1 MLRTI
6 LLATA
11 ITAQLI
17 DARVKEYV
25 DAELFSGVV
34 LVSNRDGIVYEKA
47 FGLADRAFGVPN
59 TLDTRFHIASVSK
72 PITAA
77 AILLL
82 VERGKLALDDHV
94 SKFVPDFP
102 NGDRITVEELLTH
115 YSGLADATAPN
126 QYNDCSRFPQTPA
139 SLVEKLAR
147 LPMQSEPGT
156 RYSYSNSNYHLLA
169 LIVEK
174 TSGLPYGE
182 FLERNIFKPL
192 GMTNTAHHGN
202 DQAIVAGLATGY
214 LPKDADD
221 FEKPAFFDWTAKT
234 GNGSL
239 YTTAGDLLK
248 FHHGLQ
254 QGRLLKPETLT
265 ASYGFGNKDRSVGM
279 FWFRRQAEGHRSV
292 FVNGSSPGFKS
303 HFERFIDDD
312 AAIIVLS
319 NFCLAAAAPRAG
331 DTAVFSGK
339 QNRTRE
345 RAPTRARR
353 SAEELLRVSGTYQF
367 GADYYQPRAIV
378 HVEPR

>member
-115 YSGLADATAPN
+115 YSGLADASGTN
-126 QYNDCSRFPQTPA
+126 EYNDWSRFPQTPA

-202 DQAIVAGLATGY
+202 DQAIVAGLATGSWHTSPESTGPRVC
-214 LPKDADD
+214 LPADRPRSCC
-221 FEKPAFFDWTAKT
+221 ESAGRISSGRTTISQEPLSMSSHAMGPWSCATR
-234 GNGSL
+234 GSP
-239 YTTAGDLLK
+239 Y
-248 FHHGLQ
+248 
-254 QGRLLKPETLT
+254 R
-265 ASYGFGNKDRSVGM
+265 
-279 FWFRRQAEGHRSV
+279 
-292 FVNGSSPGFKS
+292 
-303 HFERFIDDD
+303 
-312 AAIIVLS
+312 
-319 NFCLAAAAPRAG
+319 
-331 DTAVFSGK
+331 
-339 QNRTRE
+339 
-345 RAPTRARR
+345 
-353 SAEELLRVSGTYQF
+353 
-367 GADYYQPRAIV
+367 
-378 HVEPR
+378 